1 MFRQPIANAIVH
13 LVGNNQISS
22 QQRER
27 KSRIFVD
34 IFIILI
40 FHTTIII
47 PTTSREGGGGGG
59 VPRTWFCYV
68 VGALRFHF
76 DNSARNYINEGKIK

>member
-34 IFIILI
+34 IFIVLI
-40 FHTTIII
+40 FHTTNV
-47 PTTSREGGGGGG
+47 SEGGGGFLEPGF
-59 VPRTWFCYV
+59 PWFLLCC
-68 VGALRFHF
+68 GALVSKRIHF
-76 DNSARNYINEGKIK
+76 DNSARNYINEGK